1 MRHIGENTDS
11 RDGFTL
17 IELILSLGLLSLVLT
32 TAFILYSSGQ
42 KSYDSENAKIF
53 DSQNIRQAFL
63 WLSTSIKQAKT
74 IESISENEIKIINS
88 SGEKI
93 IYYFSNGMLYRKK
106 NNGVNP
112 VAELGQASFS
122 RSGKYSVEIFL
133 KAKNSNYALTTKL
146 TPFGLWVN

>member
-1 MRHIGENTDS
+1 LQHIEENTDR

-32 TAFILYSSGQ
+32 TAFMLYSSGQ

-63 WLSTSIKQAKT
+63 WLSTTVKQAKT
-74 IESISENEIKIINS
+74 IESLSENEIKIIS
-88 SGEKI
+88 GSGEKI
-93 IYYFSNGMLYRKK
+93 IYYFSNGVLYRKK

-112 VAELGQASFS
+112 VAELGQVSFS
-122 RSGKYSVEIFL
+122 RSGKHSVEIFL
-133 KAKNSNYALTTKL
+133 KAKNSNSVLTTKL